1 MQRMTIVIMNIL
13 MKEYMKSHRII
24 FIFLILIAMFILD
37 LLSFVGYLLE
47 IRDRIANIE
56 HWTKIMGTMPF
67 INIFIVFIAA
77 RVMLSWL
84 LLKKLLEISGKIY
97 IVFLSIPIITTE
109 AIIRDIVFGIEKATE
124 IINKEGI
131 GAYTIF
137 SKILFE
143 KNLPETMVILLG
155 ILLCEASR
163 VLLIYFIGKK

>member
-1 MQRMTIVIMNIL
+1 MNL
-13 MKEYMKSHRII
+13 RKVL
-24 FIFLILIAMFILD
+24 FISLILTAMFILD
-37 LLSFVGYLLE
+37 LLSFVDYLLE

-77 RVMLSWL
+77 RVMFSWL

-97 IVFLSIPIITTE
+97 IVSLSIPIITTE
-109 AIIRDIVFGIEKATE
+109 TIIRDLIFGIEKATE

-143 KNLPETMVILLG
+143 KNLPEAVVILLG
-155 ILLCEASR
+155 ISLCEASR
-163 VLLIYFIGKK
+163 VLLIYFIKKK